1 MDFPKA
7 VVVMRAFREM
17 TQEELATAIGVS
29 RATIWQIE
37 RGFTPPAEMQDRIRE
52 VLHWGPRED
61 EALNVLAESAQ

>member
-37 RGFTPPAEMQDRIRE
+37 RGFYPA
-52 VLHWGPRED
+52 G
-61 EALNVLAESAQ
+61 